1 MAAAKSKKRALD
13 LGRVFTAIDRKDRTF
28 PDRLNDA
35 ERKDFSA
42 YISMRWAAGIEG
54 SYEEQVYY
62 LRSVNE
68 RANFNFFDISR
79 HPKLQWLLCT
89 TVSPNIG
96 TFRHYWVS
104 AKTKTDPV
112 EKFIEAQFP
121 HLNDDEIALIAANF
135 SSAEL
140 RDYARSL
147 GWDDKEI
154 QQAL

>member
-1 MAAAKSKKRALD
+1 MTTAKSKKRTLKLD
-13 LGRVFTAIDRKDRTF
+13 RVFAAIDCKDRSF
-28 PDRLNDA
+28 LNRLNDD
-35 ERKDFSA
+35 ERKEFNA

-68 RANFNFFDISR
+68 RVNFNFFDISR

-89 TVSPNIG
+89 TASPNIG
-96 TFRHYWVS
+96 TFRHYWIGS
-104 AKTKTDPV
+104 KTKTNGV

-121 HLNDDEIALIAANF
+121 HLNDNEIALMAANL
-135 SSAEL
+135 SIAEL

-147 GWDDKEI
+147 GWDEKEI
-154 QQAL
+154 QKAL